1 MLCLHTSSVGHA
13 RRIHDTC
20 GEYAMRQVVF
30 RAPIPIGESGCTN
43 PHLFAIAGRSS
54 AACGFAGISEY
65 ELLFNGGHGGRLML
79 DANTAPPDSV
89 PSSLPLQGIFPVQTL
104 GDGNDRDTA
113 VPTGAARA
121 GQAGVPATADGQHEP
136 VGSEH
141 SCASGESEAAG
152 DAVAEQAA
160 LPSADSARGIGL
172 QTHRM
177 TEAAKAL
184 RESGESPTVWHKLR
198 IISRTRQDAS
208 RPFPGWRGKSTYVGA

>member
-1 MLCLHTSSVGHA
+1 MRSNPLVRRQRGMLCLHTSSVVHA
-13 RRIHDTC
+13 RRMYDTC

-79 DANTAPPDSV
+79 DANTAPLDSV
-89 PSSLPLQGIFPVQTL
+89 PSSLLLQGIFPVQTC
-104 GDGNDRDTA
+104 GDGNDRDT
-113 VPTGAARA
+113 
-121 GQAGVPATADGQHEP
+121 GVPATADGQHEP
-136 VGSEH
+136 VGTEDSG
-141 SCASGESEAAG
+141 ASGESETAG

-160 LPSADSARGIGL
+160 LPSADTARGIGL
-172 QTHRM
+172 QGHRM

-208 RPFPGWRGKSTYVGA
+208 RPFPGWRGKST